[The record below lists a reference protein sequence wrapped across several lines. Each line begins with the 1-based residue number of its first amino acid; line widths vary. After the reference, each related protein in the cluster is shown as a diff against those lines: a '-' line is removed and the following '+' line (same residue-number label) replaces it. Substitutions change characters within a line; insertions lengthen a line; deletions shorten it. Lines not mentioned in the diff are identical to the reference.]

1 MNPSPHV
8 TFIRESGWGTE
19 YSLDPASDS
28 KWIVKSGNNR
38 PYANNL
44 YGRWAI
50 SATVDERG
58 KLIVGGP
65 TIAFDQKGYFNRNNG
80 QSKWK
85 ATGNILKIKNKNLVV
100 KLPNEYLKK

>member
-58 KLIVGGP
+58 KLIIGGP

-85 ATGNILKIKNKNLVV
+85 ATGNILKIDRRNLV
-100 KLPNEYLKK
+100 KLPNE